1 MCKVIAK
8 TVVCPSCTDFVITE
22 LEQQFCDERVYL
34 PPQDRCHCDKA
45 MIEDDLSRKP
55 VAWEDRDVCIWS
67 YSHCRHSQ
75 AILFGSFEVVFNM
88 VPFQVW
94 ADYCASIGWTATNAG
109 NLAEVLQTPPSSTG
123 DTTDS
128 DDYVLMNPT
137 FNSDCHP

>member
-8 TVVCPSCTDFVITE
+8 TVVCPSCSDFVITE

-45 MIEDDLSRKP
+45 TIEDDLGHKP
-55 VAWEDRDVCIWS
+55 VDWENRHIGIWS
-67 YSHCRHSQ
+67 YSRCRHSE
-75 AILFGSFEVVFNM
+75 AILLGNFEIVFNI

-94 ADYCASIGWTATNAG
+94 ADYCASIGWTVTNAG
-109 NLAEVLQTPPSSTG
+109 DLAEVLQTPSETG

-137 FNSDCHP
+137 FNSERHP